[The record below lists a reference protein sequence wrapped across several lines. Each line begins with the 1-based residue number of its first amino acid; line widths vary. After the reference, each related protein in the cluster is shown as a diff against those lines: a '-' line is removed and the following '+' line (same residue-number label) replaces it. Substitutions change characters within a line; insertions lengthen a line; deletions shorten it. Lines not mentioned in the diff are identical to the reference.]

1 MIPRLYTDRQR
12 VSIFF
17 DSRKYD
23 LNSTIVSR
31 SNDNDVFVTNSM
43 PSIFKL
49 TRNSLFWKKS
59 WLYNVFPL
67 AEFFFKREERF
78 SRQNE
83 PILLSLMAFSRN
95 DIARYLFVV
104 CAELYSCFSRFIWKD
119 NGIYSKM
126 ISFFNPR

>member
-1 MIPRLYTDRQR
+1 MVIPRLYTDRQR

-49 TRNSLFWKKS
+49 TRNSFFLKKS
-59 WLYNVFPL
+59 CLYNVFPL
-67 AEFFFKREERF
+67 AEFF
-78 SRQNE
+78 SNG
-83 PILLSLMAFSRN
+83 RN
-95 DIARYLFVV
+95 DSQGKTSQFY
-104 CAELYSCFSRFIWKD
+104 
-119 NGIYSKM
+119 
-126 ISFFNPR
+126 